1 MTKNRYS
8 NINIGVSGSVCAE
21 SANSRTKSLR
31 SLCSLCEFNFL
42 CILCILCEAICVG
55 CTSDMLLDDSG
66 YRDDNQ
72 VTFTMN
78 IGNTTRSTRARLEDS
93 NHTSF
98 GVFSHKYNSS
108 DDKQTVMPD
117 YLVQYANSQW
127 GYDGLKTT
135 SGAAED
141 QYYKFWDK
149 NYKNYY
155 FAAYAPYKTTVTPS
169 YFALAEG
176 LQGVVSG
183 LTISGVSSFYT
194 SPVTNDGNDGNI
206 NRQVSS
212 ATAGATDAALINANE
227 ALYAY
232 TKVDKADYGKD
243 VPLYFKHINAQIKL
257 KFYAEVDAADGRR
270 MELTDMVPTKITKG
284 TGDSPDPYYDIAKQ
298 VGIVLTPANYAN
310 QSSVEQPKKANR
322 KDANNTTYITK
333 EDIAFSI
340 AETKLSTQNAAGTLV
355 GKGTPTKLATN
366 LYFQL
371 PTNTTLSKSKSEAAE
386 SPTVYYALPSKGSD
400 CGYTAHVSF
409 KIKPEGSGDAATQ
422 VYDARVWIPAED
434 CQWEAGKCYTYIF
447 KIPVNSNGKTGV
459 NDAESQTISDYPY
472 IDPDDPRVTSETGKP
487 IVFDGV
493 TITDYE
499 DPEVWPDSEE
509 KYYVDLGLPS
519 GTLWSI
525 RNFGAETETDFG
537 KYYKWGSLVEFDPD
551 DPTKDMNTEYKD
563 YYNVVPKNPA
573 YDIVNYT
580 YGGNLM
586 IPTKVQ
592 WQELLDNTT
601 QTWKSNYNE
610 TGVSG
615 ILFTATN
622 GNSIFLPAA
631 SYYEDDGDFW
641 AEDPD
646 DAACDYWSSSMCYES
661 GMNQQQAFE
670 FLGMGDDSYIECD
683 FYKLARFYAMPIRPV
698 LYTDVVKLYQY
709 GYVDLGIRGDGKG
722 THIQD
727 ATVIDNS
734 LDKILFARQNLGAES
749 ETDYGDR
756 YVWGVTEKYPDC
768 TIPNSEKISS
778 ISQNLAYDAAGANW
792 YEPWQLPTKEIWQ
805 FIVDNKDTKFTITEE
820 KNYKGSGTNGVLIV
834 SKIEGYEGNSIF
846 LPYAGK
852 NESESAGTIG
862 CYWTGNPNTTTEAYS
877 LDIGGTDIVTY
888 SSSTLKTIG
897 ASIRPVILATN
908 TDE

>member
-1 MTKNRYS
+1 MTRKRLKYKSTELSRYLHGTV
-8 NINIGVSGSVCAE
+8 NLC
-21 SANSRTKSLR
+21 RTKI
-31 SLCSLCEFNFL
+31 L

-194 SPVTNDGNDGNI
+194 SPVVNDGNDGNI

-257 KFYAEVDAADGRR
+257 KFYAEVDAGDGRS

-310 QSSVEQPKKANR
+310 QSSVEQPKKNN
-322 KDANNTTYITK
+322 KITPNNTTYITK

-340 AETKLSTQNAAGTLV
+340 AETKLSTENATGTV
-355 GKGTPTKLATN
+355 RGVNVTKESTN

-371 PTNTTLSKSKSEAAE
+371 PSTTTLSKSKSEAAE

-409 KIKPEGSGDAATQ
+409 KIKPEDSGSEATQ

-563 YYNVVPKNPA
+563 YYIISGNPL
-573 YDIVNYT
+573 YDVVNYT
-580 YGGNLM
+580 YGEKFM
-586 IPTKVQ
+586 IPTTEQ
-592 WQELLDNTT
+592 WLELTNEEYVTLSWSTD
-601 QTWKSNYNE
+601 YNDS
-610 TGVSG
+610 GVSG
-615 ILFTATN
+615 LVITSRSNGQSIFLPESSFYDENPTFWDESCCYWTGDFHDDYLESEQLGHSFNAEFFRNKLTVYDYELNRKYRAPIRPVISKSTPNQTVHEWVDLGIKCDGSGNVSAESVGGYKVHFATCNLGASTESEFGEYYVWGAIKPYTQTTDYDDSQIQTYSIQHEDLHDAANAEWGVPWLMPTKSIWEYIVTNEDKFTISTENNGIRITSKIAGYV
-622 GNSIFLPAA
+622 GNSIFLPKAGK
-631 SYYEDDGDFW
+631 SNSTDGYGYYW
-641 AEDPD
+641 SANNND
-646 DAACDYWSSSMCYES
+646 DA
-661 GMNQQQAFE
+661 
-670 FLGMGDDSYIECD
+670 I
-683 FYKLARFYAMPIRPV
+683 
-698 LYTDVVKLYQY
+698 
-709 GYVDLGIRGDGKG
+709 
-722 THIQD
+722 
-727 ATVIDNS
+727 
-734 LDKILFARQNLGAES
+734 
-749 ETDYGDR
+749 
-756 YVWGVTEKYPDC
+756 TE
-768 TIPNSEKISS
+768 N
-778 ISQNLAYDAAGANW
+778 
-792 YEPWQLPTKEIWQ
+792 
-805 FIVDNKDTKFTITEE
+805 NKDKAYGLVIGDTPSIK
-820 KNYKGSGTNGVLIV
+820 VC
-834 SKIEGYEGNSIF
+834 SKSEGY
-846 LPYAGK
+846 
-852 NESESAGTIG
+852 
-862 CYWTGNPNTTTEAYS
+862 
-877 LDIGGTDIVTY
+877 
-888 SSSTLKTIG
+888 
-897 ASIRPVILATN
+897 SIRPIQIVPV
-908 TDE
+908 D